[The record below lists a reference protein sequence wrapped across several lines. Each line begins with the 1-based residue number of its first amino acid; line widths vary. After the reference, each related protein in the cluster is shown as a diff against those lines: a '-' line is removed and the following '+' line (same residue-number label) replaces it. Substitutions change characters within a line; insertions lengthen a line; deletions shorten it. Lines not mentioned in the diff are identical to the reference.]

1 MTISTKQICDH
12 YREGV
17 CQLCHRSIALSQNED
32 PDDATCIACFLGLRD
47 HERQLLNR
55 DDFALGLMC
64 DNRKQ
69 KGA

>member
-1 MTISTKQICDH
+1 MTISTKQICDN

-17 CQLCHRSIALSQNED
+17 CKLCQRNIALAQDED
-32 PDDATCIACFLGLRD
+32 PNEATCIACFLGLRD
-47 HERQLLNR
+47 DELRLLNR